1 MVARQE
7 HPEVKTLTTHY
18 NHTKTQYKKLHNKLQ
33 TTIITKLRTKTRPA
47 DISQASGWD
56 REYLRRLKAAADAAE
71 GDDSPAS

>member
-7 HPEVKTLTTHY
+7 HPEVRALAARYDRAKTRY
-18 NHTKTQYKKLHNKLQ
+18 EE
-33 TTIITKLRTKTRPA
+33 LRDELRAAVVAELRAGARPA
-47 DISQASGWD
+47 DISRASGWD